1 MSTLKKR
8 QLAVNPGPEPEPRS
22 AAGDAL
28 SALVVQVFR
37 LNGRLLAV
45 GDELAGIAGQS
56 SARWF
61 VLAAVERAPASVAQ
75 IAHRLNLARQSV
87 QRVAD
92 LLVQEKL
99 ASYEDNPHHRR
110 AKLLQLTLTG
120 RTALRKIQAAQRP
133 WADSLGAKI
142 GEVELR
148 QAHDILGRVLE
159 SLT

>member
-8 QLAVNPGPEPEPRS
+8 QLAVKSGVDPESRS
-22 AAGDAL
+22 AAADAL

-37 LNGRLLAV
+37 LNGRLIAV
-45 GDELAGIAGQS
+45 GDELAGTAGQT

-61 VLAAVERAPASVAQ
+61 VLAAVDQAPASVAQ
-75 IAHRLNLARQSV
+75 IAQRLNLARQSV

-92 LLVQEKL
+92 LLVQDKL

-110 AKLLQLTLTG
+110 AKLLQLTPAG
-120 RTALRKIQAAQRP
+120 RGALKKIQAAQRP

-148 QAHDILGRVLE
+148 QANDILARVLE
-159 SLT
+159 NLT